1 MTPDHER
8 CPPCRRRLAAAR
20 PSASRNAAPHG
31 HDRLLLQVARSG
43 CATAFTALYSHFG
56 PRVEA
61 YLRRL
66 GALPAQAED
75 LAQDVM
81 MAVWQRAVQFDDE
94 RAPVAAWIFAIAR
107 NRMIDVQR
115 RSGREKIV
123 LDQTAL
129 AVATED
135 EAEEALYLSELERH
149 LRAAIATLP
158 REQNELLRQGYY
170 EDKSQ
175 SALADEH
182 RLPLGTIKSRQ
193 RLALAKL
200 RRLLV
205 ELQ

>member
-8 CPPCRRRLAAAR
+8 CPPCQRRLATAR
-20 PSASRNAAPHG
+20 PSTFRDATPHG
-31 HDRLLLQVARSG
+31 HDQLLLKVAGSG
-43 CATAFTALYSHFG
+43 SAAAFTALYNHFG

-66 GALPAQAED
+66 GAPPAQAED
-75 LAQDVM
+75 LVQDVM
-81 MAVWQRAVQFDDE
+81 MAVWQRAVQFDNE

-107 NRMIDVQR
+107 NRLIDVQR
-115 RSGREKIV
+115 RSGREKVV
-123 LDQTAL
+123 LDQTEL
-129 AVATED
+129 ATAD
-135 EAEEALYLSELERH
+135 EIEEALYLGELERH
-149 LRAAIATLP
+149 LRAAIANLP

-175 SALADEH
+175 SALAQEH
-182 RLPLGTIKSRQ
+182 QLPLGTIKSRQ